1 MVEQFE
7 RLVSIDYLSFFC
19 ALFTMMVAFVTI
31 KKGVEEFCKTFEF
44 ETPWMRKAREKRE
57 YMEKV
62 DKQLELLMQREESIE
77 AKHSTDVG
85 QLEGVVGE
93 VRESFAE
100 LQNQITALS
109 NKIEQMELNKTIKKL
124 RWDIINFAS
133 DLPRR
138 ENIPLEQYNIIFN
151 DIKEYEKII
160 EDNGL
165 TNGQVESSVHVIKKR
180 YEHDLEA
187 GVFDDKDDK
196 DKEE

>member
-7 RLVSIDYLSFFC
+7 RLVSIDYISFFC
-19 ALFTMMVAFVTI
+19 ALFTIMAAFVAI
-31 KKGVEEFCKTFEF
+31 KEGVEKFCKAFEF

-62 DKQLELLMQREESIE
+62 DKQLELLMQREESME

-85 QLEGVVGE
+85 QLEGVVEE

-187 GVFDDKDDK
+187 GVFDDK
-196 DKEE
+196 EE

>member
-7 RLVSIDYLSFFC
+7 RLVSIDYISFFC
-19 ALFTMMVAFVTI
+19 TLFTIMAAFVAI
-31 KKGVEEFCKTFEF
+31 KKGVEEFCKTFGF
-44 ETPWMRKAREKRE
+44 ETPWMKSSREKRE

-62 DKQLELLMQREESIE
+62 NKQLELLMQREESIE

-85 QLEGVVGE
+85 QREGVVGE

-187 GVFDDKDDK
+187 GVFDDK
-196 DKEE
+196 EE

>member
-1 MVEQFE
+1 MPDAFE
-7 RLVSIDYLSFFC
+7 EMLSIDYVSFLI
-19 ALFTMMVAFVTI
+19 ALFTIMTGTLAI
-31 KKGVEEFCKTFEF
+31 KGLVENFCKTFEF

-109 NKIEQMELNKTIKKL
+109 DKIEQMELNKTIKKL

-133 DLPRR
+133 DLTRR
-138 ENIPLEQYNIIFN
+138 EIIPLEQYNIIFN
-151 DIKEYEKII
+151 YIKEYEKII

-165 TNGQVESSVHVIKKR
+165 TNGQVASSVHVIKKR

>member
-7 RLVSIDYLSFFC
+7 KLVSIDYFSFFC

-109 NKIEQMELNKTIKKL
+109 NKIEQMEL
-124 RWDIINFAS
+124 
-133 DLPRR
+133 
-138 ENIPLEQYNIIFN
+138 EQYNIIFN

-165 TNGQVESSVHVIKKR
+165 TNGQVESSVHIIKKR

-187 GVFDDKDDK
+187 GVFDDK
-196 DKEE
+196 EE

>member
-7 RLVSIDYLSFFC
+7 RLVSIDYISFFC
-19 ALFTMMVAFVTI
+19 ALFTIMAAFVAI
-31 KKGVEEFCKTFEF
+31 KEGVEKFCKAFEF

-109 NKIEQMELNKTIKKL
+109 DKIEQMELNKTIKKL

-133 DLPRR
+133 DLTRR

-151 DIKEYEKII
+151 YIKEYEKII

-187 GVFDDKDDK
+187 GVFDDK
-196 DKEE
+196 EE

>member
-19 ALFTMMVAFVTI
+19 ALFTMMVAFVAI

-77 AKHSTDVG
+77 VKHSTDVW
-85 QLEGVVGE
+85 QLERVVGE

-133 DLPRR
+133 ELPRR
-138 ENIPLEQYNIIFN
+138 EVIPLEQYNIIFN

-187 GVFDDKDDK
+187 GLFDDK
-196 DKEE
+196 EE

>member
-7 RLVSIDYLSFFC
+7 RLVSIDYISFFC
-19 ALFTMMVAFVTI
+19 AIFTMMVAFVTI

-62 DKQLELLMQREESIE
+62 DKQLELLMQREESME

-187 GVFDDKDDK
+187 GVFDDK
-196 DKEE
+196 EE

>member
-7 RLVSIDYLSFFC
+7 RLVSIDYISFFC
-19 ALFTMMVAFVTI
+19 ALFTIMAAFVAI
-31 KKGVEEFCKTFEF
+31 KEGVEKFCKAFEF

-165 TNGQVESSVHVIKKR
+165 TNGLVESSVHVIEKR

-187 GVFDDKDDK
+187 GVFDDK
-196 DKEE
+196 EE

>member
-7 RLVSIDYLSFFC
+7 RLVSIDYISFFC
-19 ALFTMMVAFVTI
+19 ALFTIMAAFVAI
-31 KKGVEEFCKTFEF
+31 KEGVEKFCKAFEF

-62 DKQLELLMQREESIE
+62 DKQLELLMQREESME

-93 VRESFAE
+93 VRESFVE

-160 EDNGL
+160 EDNEL

-187 GVFDDKDDK
+187 GVFDDK
-196 DKEE
+196 EE

>member
-1 MVEQFE
+1 MPDAFE
-7 RLVSIDYLSFFC
+7 EMLSIDYVSFLI
-19 ALFTMMVAFVTI
+19 ALFTIMTGTLAI
-31 KKGVEEFCKTFEF
+31 KGLVENFCKTFEF

-62 DKQLELLMQREESIE
+62 DKQLELLMQREESME

-109 NKIEQMELNKTIKKL
+109 DKIEQMELNKTIKKL

-133 DLPRR
+133 DLTRR

-151 DIKEYEKII
+151 YIKEYEKII

-187 GVFDDKDDK
+187 GVFDDK
-196 DKEE
+196 EE

>member
-1 MVEQFE
+1 MPDAFE
-7 RLVSIDYLSFFC
+7 EMLSIDYVSFLI
-19 ALFTMMVAFVTI
+19 ALFTIMTGTLAI
-31 KKGVEEFCKTFEF
+31 KGLVENFCKTFEC

-109 NKIEQMELNKTIKKL
+109 DKIEQMELNKTIKKL

-187 GVFDDKDDK
+187 GVFDDK
-196 DKEE
+196 EE

>member
-1 MVEQFE
+1 MPDAFE
-7 RLVSIDYLSFFC
+7 EMLSIDYVSFLI
-19 ALFTMMVAFVTI
+19 ALFTIMTGTLAI
-31 KKGVEEFCKTFEF
+31 KGLVENFCKTFEF

-138 ENIPLEQYNIIFN
+138 EIIPLEQYNIIFN
-151 DIKEYEKII
+151 YIKEYEKII

-165 TNGQVESSVHVIKKR
+165 TNGQVESSVYVIKKR

-187 GVFDDKDDK
+187 GVFDDKD
-196 DKEE
+196 KEE

>member
-1 MVEQFE
+1 MPDAFE
-7 RLVSIDYLSFFC
+7 EMLSIDYVSFFC
-19 ALFTMMVAFVTI
+19 ALLTIMVGFVTI
-31 KKGVEEFCKTFEF
+31 KKGVEEFCKTFGF
-44 ETPWMRKAREKRE
+44 ETPWMKASREKRE

-62 DKQLELLMQREESIE
+62 NEQITLLMQREESME
-77 AKHSTDVG
+77 TKHSTDVG
-85 QLEGVVGE
+85 QLEEVVAK
-93 VRESFAE
+93 VNESFAE
-100 LQNQITALS
+100 LQKQITALS

-151 DIKEYEKII
+151 YIKEYEKII

-165 TNGQVESSVHVIKKR
+165 TNGQVESSVYVIKKR

>member
-7 RLVSIDYLSFFC
+7 RLVSIDYISFFC

-187 GVFDDKDDK
+187 GVFDDK
-196 DKEE
+196 EE

>member
-1 MVEQFE
+1 MPDAFE
-7 RLVSIDYLSFFC
+7 EMLSIDYVSFLI
-19 ALFTMMVAFVTI
+19 ALFTIMTGTLAI
-31 KKGVEEFCKTFEF
+31 KGLVENFCKTFEF
-44 ETPWMRKAREKRE
+44 ETPWMRTKREKRE
-57 YMEKV
+57 YIEKV
-62 DKQLELLMQREESIE
+62 NKQLELLMQREESIE

-138 ENIPLEQYNIIFN
+138 EIIPLEQYNIILN
-151 DIKEYEKII
+151 YIKEYEKII

-187 GVFDDKDDK
+187 GVFDDK
-196 DKEE
+196 EE

>member
-19 ALFTMMVAFVTI
+19 ALFTMMVAFAAI

-138 ENIPLEQYNIIFN
+138 EIIPLEQYNIIFN
-151 DIKEYEKII
+151 YIKEYEKII

-187 GVFDDKDDK
+187 GVFDDK
-196 DKEE
+196 EE

>member
-7 RLVSIDYLSFFC
+7 RLVSIDYISFFC
-19 ALFTMMVAFVTI
+19 ALFTIMAAFVAI
-31 KKGVEEFCKTFEF
+31 KEGVEKFCKTFGF
-44 ETPWMRKAREKRE
+44 ETPWMKSSREKRE

-62 DKQLELLMQREESIE
+62 NKQLELLMQREESME
-77 AKHSTDVG
+77 AKHITDVG

-93 VRESFAE
+93 VRESFTE

-138 ENIPLEQYNIIFN
+138 EIIPLEQYNIIFN
-151 DIKEYEKII
+151 YIKEYEKII

-187 GVFDDKDDK
+187 GVFDDK
-196 DKEE
+196 EE

>member
-7 RLVSIDYLSFFC
+7 RLVSIDYISFFC
-19 ALFTMMVAFVTI
+19 ALFTIMAAFVAI
-31 KKGVEEFCKTFEF
+31 KEGVEKFCKAFEF

-62 DKQLELLMQREESIE
+62 DKQLELLMQREESME
-77 AKHSTDVG
+77 TKHLTDVG

-93 VRESFAE
+93 VRESFVE

-109 NKIEQMELNKTIKKL
+109 NKIDQMELNKTIKKL

-187 GVFDDKDDK
+187 GVFDDK
-196 DKEE
+196 EE

>member
-7 RLVSIDYLSFFC
+7 RLVSIDYISFFC
-19 ALFTMMVAFVTI
+19 ALFTIMAAFVAI
-31 KKGVEEFCKTFEF
+31 KEGVEKFCKAFEF

-85 QLEGVVGE
+85 QLEGVVEE

-187 GVFDDKDDK
+187 GVFDDK
-196 DKEE
+196 EE

>member
-1 MVEQFE
+1 MVAQFE
-7 RLVSIDYLSFFC
+7 RFVSIDYISFFC
-19 ALFTMMVAFVTI
+19 ALFTIMAAFVAI
-31 KKGVEEFCKTFEF
+31 KEGVEKFCKAFEF

-62 DKQLELLMQREESIE
+62 NKQLELLMQREESIE
-77 AKHSTDVG
+77 EKHSTDVG

-93 VRESFAE
+93 VRESFTE
-100 LQNQITALS
+100 LQNQISALS

-187 GVFDDKDDK
+187 GLFDDK
-196 DKEE
+196 EE

>member
-1 MVEQFE
+1 MVEPFE
-7 RLVSIDYLSFFC
+7 RLVSIDYISFFC
-19 ALFTMMVAFVTI
+19 ALFTIMAAFVAI
-31 KKGVEEFCKTFEF
+31 KEGVEKFCKAFEF

-187 GVFDDKDDK
+187 GVFDDK
-196 DKEE
+196 EE

>member
-1 MVEQFE
+1 MPEAFE
-7 RLVSIDYLSFFC
+7 EMLSIDYVSFLI
-19 ALFTMMVAFVTI
+19 ALFTIMTGTLAI
-31 KKGVEEFCKTFEF
+31 KGLVENFCKTFEF

-77 AKHSTDVG
+77 TKHSTDVG

-109 NKIEQMELNKTIKKL
+109 DKIEQMELNKTIKKL

-187 GVFDDKDDK
+187 GMFDDK

>member
-7 RLVSIDYLSFFC
+7 RLVSIDYISFFC
-19 ALFTMMVAFVTI
+19 ALFTIMAAFVAI
-31 KKGVEEFCKTFEF
+31 KEGVEKFCKAFEF

-57 YMEKV
+57 YMEKA
-62 DKQLELLMQREESIE
+62 DKQLELLMQREEYIE
-77 AKHSTDVG
+77 VKHSTDVG

-100 LQNQITALS
+100 LQNQIAALS

-138 ENIPLEQYNIIFN
+138 EIIPLEQYNIIFN
-151 DIKEYEKII
+151 YIKEYEKII
-160 EDNGL
+160 DDNGL

-187 GVFDDKDDK
+187 GVFDDK
-196 DKEE
+196 EE

>member
-7 RLVSIDYLSFFC
+7 RLVSIDYFSFFC
-19 ALFTMMVAFVTI
+19 ALLTIMAALVAI
-31 KKGVEEFCKTFEF
+31 KEGVEKFCKAFEF

-62 DKQLELLMQREESIE
+62 DKQLDLLMQREKSMEV
-77 AKHSTDVG
+77 KHSTDVG

-133 DLPRR
+133 ELPRR
-138 ENIPLEQYNIIFN
+138 EMIPLEQYNIIFN

-187 GVFDDKDDK
+187 GLFDDK
-196 DKEE
+196 EE

>member
-19 ALFTMMVAFVTI
+19 ALFTIMVAFVAI

-62 DKQLELLMQREESIE
+62 DKQLELLMQREESSE

-187 GVFDDKDDK
+187 GVFDDK
-196 DKEE
+196 EE

>member
-1 MVEQFE
+1 MPDAFE
-7 RLVSIDYLSFFC
+7 EMLSIDYVSFLI
-19 ALFTMMVAFVTI
+19 ALFTIMTGTLAI
-31 KKGVEEFCKTFEF
+31 KGLVENFCKTFEF

-85 QLEGVVGE
+85 QIEGVVGE

-138 ENIPLEQYNIIFN
+138 EIIPLEQYNIIFN
-151 DIKEYEKII
+151 YIKEYEKII

-187 GVFDDKDDK
+187 GVFDDK
-196 DKEE
+196 EE

>member
-7 RLVSIDYLSFFC
+7 RLVSIDYISFFC
-19 ALFTMMVAFVTI
+19 ALFTIMAAFVAI
-31 KKGVEEFCKTFEF
+31 KEGVEKFCKAFEF

-187 GVFDDKDDK
+187 GVFDDKD
-196 DKEE
+196 KEE

>member
-7 RLVSIDYLSFFC
+7 KLVSIDYFSFFC
-19 ALFTMMVAFVTI
+19 ALFTMMVAFVAI

-62 DKQLELLMQREESIE
+62 DKQLELLMQREESME

-93 VRESFAE
+93 VRESFTE

-160 EDNGL
+160 EDNAL

-187 GVFDDKDDK
+187 GVFDDKD
-196 DKEE
+196 KEE

>member
-1 MVEQFE
+1 MPDAFE
-7 RLVSIDYLSFFC
+7 EMLSIDYVSFLI
-19 ALFTMMVAFVTI
+19 ALFTIITGTLAI
-31 KKGVEEFCKTFEF
+31 KGLVENFCKTFEF
-44 ETPWMRKAREKRE
+44 ETPWMRTKREKRE
-57 YMEKV
+57 YIEKV
-62 DKQLELLMQREESIE
+62 NKQLELLMQREESIE
-77 AKHSTDVG
+77 VKHLTDMG

-109 NKIEQMELNKTIKKL
+109 DKIEQMELNKAIKKL

-151 DIKEYEKII
+151 YIKEYEKII

-187 GVFDDKDDK
+187 GVFDDK
-196 DKEE
+196 ELLV

>member
-1 MVEQFE
+1 MPDAFE
-7 RLVSIDYLSFFC
+7 EMLSIDYVSFLI
-19 ALFTMMVAFVTI
+19 ALFTIMTGTLAI
-31 KKGVEEFCKTFEF
+31 KGLVENFCKTFEF

-77 AKHSTDVG
+77 VKHLTDMG

-109 NKIEQMELNKTIKKL
+109 DKIEQMELNKTIKKL

-133 DLPRR
+133 DLTRR

-151 DIKEYEKII
+151 YIKEYEKII

-180 YEHDLEA
+180 YEHDLET
-187 GVFDDKDDK
+187 GVFDDK
-196 DKEE
+196 EE

>member
-1 MVEQFE
+1 MVDQFE
-7 RLVSIDYLSFFC
+7 RLVSIDYISFFC
-19 ALFTMMVAFVTI
+19 ALFTIMAAFVAI
-31 KKGVEEFCKTFEF
+31 KEGVEKFCKAFEF

-187 GVFDDKDDK
+187 GVFDDK
-196 DKEE
+196 EE

>member
-7 RLVSIDYLSFFC
+7 RLVSIDYISFFC

-180 YEHDLEA
+180 YENDLEA
-187 GVFDDKDDK
+187 GVFDDK
-196 DKEE
+196 EE

>member
-7 RLVSIDYLSFFC
+7 KLVSIDYFSVFC

-138 ENIPLEQYNIIFN
+138 EIIPLEQYNIIFN
-151 DIKEYEKII
+151 YIKEYEKII

-187 GVFDDKDDK
+187 GVFDDKD
-196 DKEE
+196 KEE

>member
-19 ALFTMMVAFVTI
+19 ALFTIMAAFVAI
-31 KKGVEEFCKTFEF
+31 KEGVEKFCKAFEF

-138 ENIPLEQYNIIFN
+138 EIIPLEQYNIIFN

-187 GVFDDKDDK
+187 GVFDDK
-196 DKEE
+196 EV

>member
-7 RLVSIDYLSFFC
+7 RLVSIDYISFFC
-19 ALFTMMVAFVTI
+19 ALFTIMVAFVAI
-31 KKGVEEFCKTFEF
+31 KEGVEKFCKAFEF

-62 DKQLELLMQREESIE
+62 NKQLELLMQREESIE

-138 ENIPLEQYNIIFN
+138 EIIPLEQYNIIFN
-151 DIKEYEKII
+151 YIKEYEKII

-187 GVFDDKDDK
+187 GVFDDK
-196 DKEE
+196 EE

>member
-1 MVEQFE
+1 MPDAFE
-7 RLVSIDYLSFFC
+7 EMLSIDYVSFLI
-19 ALFTMMVAFVTI
+19 ALFTIMTGTLAI
-31 KKGVEEFCKTFEF
+31 KGLVENFCKTFEF

-151 DIKEYEKII
+151 YIKEYEKII

-180 YEHDLEA
+180 YEHDLET
-187 GVFDDKDDK
+187 GVFDDK
-196 DKEE
+196 EE

>member
-1 MVEQFE
+1 MPDAFE
-7 RLVSIDYLSFFC
+7 EMLSIDYVSFLI
-19 ALFTMMVAFVTI
+19 ALCTI
-31 KKGVEEFCKTFEF
+31 MTGTLAIKGLVENFCKTFEF
-44 ETPWMRKAREKRE
+44 ETPWMRTKREKRE
-57 YMEKV
+57 YIEKV
-62 DKQLELLMQREESIE
+62 NKQLELLMQREESIE
-77 AKHSTDVG
+77 VKHLTDMG

-133 DLPRR
+133 DLTRR

-151 DIKEYEKII
+151 YIKEYEKII
-160 EDNGL
+160 EDNEL

-187 GVFDDKDDK
+187 GVFDDKD
-196 DKEE
+196 KEE

>member
-1 MVEQFE
+1 MPDAFE
-7 RLVSIDYLSFFC
+7 EMLSIDYVSFLI
-19 ALFTMMVAFVTI
+19 ALFTIMTGTLAI
-31 KKGVEEFCKTFEF
+31 KGLVENFCKTFEF

-138 ENIPLEQYNIIFN
+138 EIIPLEQYNIIFN
-151 DIKEYEKII
+151 YIKEYEKII

-187 GVFDDKDDK
+187 GVFDDK
-196 DKEE
+196 EE